1 MRVVE
6 KFVSINGEGIR
17 QGQLSVFIRFAFC
30 NLRCI
35 YCDTLYSLINPNYE
49 EESIDKLIEYIL
61 STGVK
66 NVTLTGGAPLIQP
79 EIGKLLEKL
88 SDLNL
93 NVEIETNGSI
103 SILPFKNI
111 KNIAFTLDYKT
122 PYSKEETK
130 MDLTNYNYV
139 TKNDAVKFVCG
150 DMNDL
155 IRSKEIIYKYNL
167 QNKTNCIFSPVFGTI
182 ELTEIVNFL
191 KENTLNDI
199 RLQLQIHKFIWD
211 KNKRGV

>member
-1 MRVVE
+1 MKVA
-6 KFVSINGEGIR
+6 VSY
-17 QGQLSVFIRFAFC
+17 L
-30 NLRCI
+30 
-35 YCDTLYSLINPNYE
+35 
-49 EESIDKLIEYIL
+49 
-61 STGVK
+61 
-66 NVTLTGGAPLIQP
+66 
-79 EIGKLLEKL
+79 
-88 SDLNL
+88 
-93 NVEIETNGSI
+93 
-103 SILPFKNI
+103 
-111 KNIAFTLDYKT
+111 KT

-167 QNKTNCIFSPVFGTI
+167 QNKTNCIFSPVFGAI
-182 ELTEIVNFL
+182 ELAEIVNFL